1 MFSLLILRFTDT
13 NKPLPLLRGRHNHH
27 ANRNREG
34 TRKRRSTDESFVE
47 TLVVADRT
55 MVDAFKSKADL
66 QAYIL
71 TLMGVV
77 RSLRKLL
84 NPTGQ
89 NKMEQ
94 HAFIPPKIKHVA
106 FKRAMIFPSLILGVS
121 AGSTF
126 FRPFCTGLK
135 FSLATEAKLSFNLCC
150 KQLRMK
156 HKHKYKQKRI
166 NCSFSWACVGLPLFT
181 LHKTL
186 VFGIVLASPSCLN
199 GKRPSCVGAGF
210 HLTQHPFSGL
220 VLVLCFP

>member
-13 NKPLPLLRGRHNHH
+13 NKPLPLLRGRHNHR
-27 ANRNREG
+27 ANRSREG

-77 RSLRKLL
+77 RSLRKFL

-89 NKMEQ
+89 DKMEQ
-94 HAFIPPKIKHVA
+94 HALIHAKTKHVA

-121 AGSTF
+121 AGFTF
-126 FRPFCTGLK
+126 FRPFCTGL
-135 FSLATEAKLSFNLCC
+135 
-150 KQLRMK
+150 
-156 HKHKYKQKRI
+156 
-166 NCSFSWACVGLPLFT
+166 
-181 LHKTL
+181 
-186 VFGIVLASPSCLN
+186 
-199 GKRPSCVGAGF
+199 
-210 HLTQHPFSGL
+210 
-220 VLVLCFP
+220 

>member
-1 MFSLLILRFTDT
+1 MVLWIKWNDDHGIKAVPDNGTVSFSFIYSLISYLHEARSQRSLCSNTVILTSTLDKCLYQAVLYRLTTPEHKPIPYKSLTDVFSLIVRFTDI
-13 NKPLPLLRGRHNHH
+13 NKPLPLLRGRHNYH
-27 ANRNREG
+27 ANRSREG

-77 RSLRKLL
+77 RPLRKLL

-126 FRPFCTGLK
+126 FRPFCTGL
-135 FSLATEAKLSFNLCC
+135 
-150 KQLRMK
+150 
-156 HKHKYKQKRI
+156 
-166 NCSFSWACVGLPLFT
+166 
-181 LHKTL
+181 
-186 VFGIVLASPSCLN
+186 
-199 GKRPSCVGAGF
+199 
-210 HLTQHPFSGL
+210 
-220 VLVLCFP
+220 

>member
-13 NKPLPLLRGRHNHH
+13 NKPLPLLRGQHNHH
-27 ANRNREG
+27 ANRSREG

-77 RSLRKLL
+77 RSPRKLL

-121 AGSTF
+121 AGCTF
-126 FRPFCTGLK
+126 FRPFCTGL
-135 FSLATEAKLSFNLCC
+135 
-150 KQLRMK
+150 
-156 HKHKYKQKRI
+156 
-166 NCSFSWACVGLPLFT
+166 
-181 LHKTL
+181 
-186 VFGIVLASPSCLN
+186 
-199 GKRPSCVGAGF
+199 
-210 HLTQHPFSGL
+210 
-220 VLVLCFP
+220 

>member
-27 ANRNREG
+27 ANRSREG

-89 NKMEQ
+89 NKME
-94 HAFIPPKIKHVA
+94 
-106 FKRAMIFPSLILGVS
+106 
-121 AGSTF
+121 
-126 FRPFCTGLK
+126 
-135 FSLATEAKLSFNLCC
+135 
-150 KQLRMK
+150 
-156 HKHKYKQKRI
+156 
-166 NCSFSWACVGLPLFT
+166 
-181 LHKTL
+181 
-186 VFGIVLASPSCLN
+186 
-199 GKRPSCVGAGF
+199 
-210 HLTQHPFSGL
+210 
-220 VLVLCFP
+220 